1 MWNTISAVLARLAA
15 LGLGG
20 YLAYCEVTGTY
31 EYYLADQDGV
41 VNYIV
46 KATVAITLVTAL
58 APTFISMAFRAR
70 HWLLGSMLTVA
81 LLAAILVVFG
91 AAVSRTGGNADTA
104 DQTRIKVER
113 ATKLAEK
120 TEVEATEALKNA
132 TSEAVKEC
140 NTTTK
145 GGTGRGDKC
154 LLAES
159 KRDTAQAALDKARED
174 LKNVGII
181 RRDPWGV
188 RIAAMT
194 GGRIS
199 EDDVRTYWPITVPLV
214 VSIFAGLL
222 IQFGAHLKLTPST
235 PVAPQSPGPLPAPA
249 ARRQRWILPSVMR
262 QEPEPAAVQTPV
274 AAAALPV
281 AARAIDAVL
290 PAEPM
295 QPAFRR
301 QKPSLK
307 LVASNNVADM
317 HGVVDF
323 ILEGLES
330 GPGSRVSEKDCYKAY
345 ARACK
350 AAGAKPVTPED
361 FVPMLDKACTDCAI
375 ARTHK
380 SGQVYLVDVQLVNK
394 ASKAS

>member
-1 MWNTISAVLARLAA
+1 MWNSISAVLARLAA

-31 EYYLADQDGV
+31 EYYLADQGGV

-249 ARRQRWILPSVMR
+249 ARRQRWTLPSIMR
-262 QEPEPAAVQTPV
+262 KEAAAVVAPQEAPQPV
-274 AAAALPV
+274 LEP
-281 AARAIDAVL
+281 IT
-290 PAEPM
+290 AEPKP
-295 QPAFRR
+295 PAFRH
-301 QKPSLK
+301 QKPALK
-307 LVASNNVADM
+307 LVAGGNTAAM

-323 ILEGLES
+323 ILEGLET
-330 GPGSRVSEKDCYKAY
+330 GPGQRVSEKDCYKAY

-350 AAGAKPVTPED
+350 AASARPVTPEE
-361 FVPMLDKACTDCAI
+361 FVPMLDKACTDCGI
-375 ARTHK
+375 QRTHK

-394 ASKAS
+394 SQKAS